1 MSLKRILAGAAV
13 VIASL
18 VSAGVA
24 QPAFAAAQPAAGSL
38 DPAFG
43 AGGKVLTN
51 LGTGANGQQI
61 QGVASDAALAPN
73 GDIVVS
79 GTFGLVAYLL
89 NDGDLRAAMTWLR
102 QVTRRVPREA

>member
-18 VSAGVA
+18 VSAGIT

-38 DPAFG
+38 DPTFG
-43 AGGKVLTN
+43 VGGKVLTN

-61 QGVASDAALAPN
+61 QAAPSDAVLQSN

-79 GTFGLVAYLL
+79 GNFGLVPTCRTA
-89 NDGDLRAAMTWLR
+89 RWTPASAPAAWSG
-102 QVTRRVPREA
+102 PAFP